1 MNIRKLLIMAKIQAL
16 VFDFDGLIMDTEGPQ
31 IEAWQ
36 EVYGHYNQVLPQ
48 EKWMLI
54 LGSDYTAF
62 DPLLY
67 LRDLVGGRIDL
78 EAVRRWQDDRANE
91 IIAGLGALPGVRE
104 YLDQAIELGLRLAV
118 ASSSDAAWV
127 TGKLERLGLRH
138 YFEFIVT
145 KEYVERVKPD
155 PALYEVAVQ
164 KLGVQP
170 QDALALEDS
179 PNGLR
184 AAKLAGLRTLAVRS
198 DLTRDLA
205 LEDADLIVDSLADLP
220 LQEVLSRLNGARPAV
235 PVNGKQRA

>member
-1 MNIRKLLIMAKIQAL
+1 
-16 VFDFDGLIMDTEGPQ
+16 
-31 IEAWQ
+31 
-36 EVYGHYNQVLPQ
+36 
-48 EKWMLI
+48 MLI

>member
-1 MNIRKLLIMAKIQAL
+1 MAKIQAL

-78 EAVRRWQDDRANE
+78 EAVRRLQDDRANE

-235 PVNGKQRA
+235 SVNGKQRA